1 MEYIEQYYY
10 PYSDLVLTGYQ
21 EINTKDITKDNID
34 MMFDHAINILKDGI
48 ETPFVQN
55 MKIHVKFVDKV
66 DINLSIFDFLFNL
79 MFWRMRVMI
88 DKKIHSIHLFFPDD
102 INSGYCKNYIDNI
115 FIDKNRRDIDIIS
128 LNQIIDGTVG
138 KFREFRQ
145 FQPYLANSLNLED
158 TIELMNKYPEFNETI
173 HLDISNVPLEDVKD
187 FGMQMARK
195 QIEYIKNS
203 NHCLSDSF
211 RTGEG
216 VNPKQ
221 YKEVAVNIG
230 SKPDGKG
237 SVYPVAINK
246 SFINGGLQ
254 TPTEMFIE
262 SSNGRVAQILQ
273 KNNVGESGEFARK
286 LELNNQIRL
295 HPDPNYSCSTR
306 NLIKVEMDSEKKL
319 KMYNLRWYREHPN
332 GLDKFLNYKK
342 DKHLIGKTLYFRSP
356 MTCSSAAR
364 GDGICYK
371 CYGDLAY
378 TNKEVNVGQIAAE
391 GLSSIYTQ
399 TLLSAKHLL
408 ESNIIKNNWSPGFH
422 DLFTAYFNSVSLRDE
437 EGINLKGWMMIIDED
452 IKSEDE
458 NEEIDYNYYINSFIV
473 RSPDGEEFKIFTQE
487 TDNLYFT
494 DDFLKY
500 ALANYNEDNT
510 LIEMNLVDLL
520 QFPSLFVMEIKNN
533 ELSQTMNKI
542 KKLIDVKSVMKD
554 YDRDSLLKE
563 FTDTNIMGRIT
574 LDAVHF
580 EVIIMNQIRDAENEL
595 EKPNWDTPNAEYQIL
610 PLSQSLAHN
619 PSISVRLQS
628 TTPSKVFLDPNSRNL
643 YKPSVNDLYFMEQ
656 PQEFLENKDMITE
669 DSKIDDGSEKN
680 IIEPVSFDN
689 PKIRV
694 GRSRKKKK
702 INKKDMENPNLY

>member
-1 MEYIEQYYY
+1 MEYNEQYYY
-10 PYSDLVLTGYQ
+10 PYSDLVTTGYQ

-34 MMFDHAINILKDGI
+34 IMFDNAINILKDGI

-66 DINLSIFDFLFNL
+66 DLNLSIFDFLFNL

-88 DKKIHSIHLFFPDD
+88 DKKIYSVHLFFPDD
-102 INSGYCKNYIDNI
+102 ITQKYCKNYIDNV

-128 LNQIIDGTVG
+128 LNQIIDGTIG

-158 TIELMNKYPEFNETI
+158 TIELMNKYPEFDETI
-173 HLDISNVPLEDVKD
+173 HLDISNIPLEDVKE
-187 FGMQMARK
+187 FGMQQAHK

-203 NHCLSDSF
+203 DHCLSDSF

-237 SVYPVAINK
+237 SVYPIAINK

-254 TPTEMFIE
+254 NPTEMFIE

-286 LELNNQIRL
+286 LELNNMDTRL
-295 HPDPNYSCSTR
+295 YPDPHYTCGTR
-306 NLIKVEMDSEKKL
+306 NFVKVTIDSDVKL
-319 KMYNLRWYREHPN
+319 RMYNLRWYREHPM
-332 GLDKFLNYKK
+332 GLDKYLNYKK

-356 MTCSSAAR
+356 MTCASAAR

-408 ESNIIKNNWSPGFH
+408 ESNIIKTNWSPGFH
-422 DLFTAYFNSVSLRDE
+422 DIFTAFFNTVSMKED
-437 EGINLKGWMMIIDED
+437 IVVKGWKMIIDED

-458 NEEIDYNYYINSFIV
+458 NEEIDYNYYINSFLI
-473 RSPDGEEFKIFTQE
+473 RKPDGEEFKIFTQE
-487 TDNLYFT
+487 ADNLYFT
-494 DDFLKY
+494 DEFLKF
-500 ALANYNEDNT
+500 AMKNYNEDNT
-510 LIEMNLVDLL
+510 AIEIDMVDLF
-520 QFPSLFVMEIKNN
+520 QFQSLFAMEIKNN

-554 YDRDSLLKE
+554 YDMNSLLQE
-563 FTDTNIMGRIT
+563 FTATNILGNIT

-580 EVIIMNQIRDAENEL
+580 EVIIMNQIRDLENEL
-595 EKPNWDTPNAEYQIL
+595 EKPNWNTPNADYQIL
-610 PLSQSLAHN
+610 PLSISLSKN

-656 PQEFLENKDMITE
+656 PQEFLENKEMLSDT
-669 DSKIDDGSEKN
+669 SIDDGSEKN
-680 IIEPVSFDN
+680 IIQPVSFDN

-702 INKKDMENPNLY
+702 INKKDLENPNLY